1 MMMFPLSRS
10 SFVRILSLAL
20 VLCAFGAVAQETRP
34 APEAGTGRQ
43 TKTLSIAQRYMV
55 ASAHPLGAEAGRE
68 ILRKG
73 GSAIDAA
80 IAMQLVLG
88 LVEPQ
93 SSGIGGG
100 AFLVHWDNAA
110 RKVESYDGRETAP
123 AAATPDRFLL
133 DGKPMA
139 FESAARSGLS
149 VGVPGVMRM
158 LEMVHRRHGKL
169 PWVALFEP
177 AIKLAE
183 DGFPVSPRLSMLLNW
198 RGAQKFAP
206 RARAYFF
213 DEAGRARP
221 GGSILKNP
229 EYAATLKAMAS
240 SGAGVLHEGPIA
252 EEIVAAVAAAPIRK
266 GDLTLADLATYE
278 PLARPPLCF
287 MYRERNICGMGPP
300 SSGAT
305 TIGQTLKL
313 IEPLAGI
320 SGRDAI
326 LSAPAVHAIVEA
338 EKLAYADR
346 NFYIADPDFVAPP
359 EGLLDDRYVAE
370 RRKLIDSS
378 KAASGV
384 KPGVPPG
391 LKKPAGVDATMEA
404 PGTSQI
410 SIVDG
415 DGNAVSMTTTIESAF
430 GSHLWAAGFLLN
442 NELTDFSFRPIDDVG
457 NPVANAVG
465 PGKRPRSSMAPTLV
479 FDARGD
485 LEAVTGSPGGGRI
498 ILYVVKTLVAML
510 DWQLDAQASAD
521 LMNFGSEGV
530 GLVAES
536 ELDPKWPA
544 LELSAY
550 GHKVKLE
557 MMTSGVQTIAR
568 REGRLE
574 GGTDPRR
581 EGVALGD

>member
-1 MMMFPLSRS
+1 MMMVPVSRA
-10 SFVRILSLAL
+10 SFVRFLSLAL
-20 VLCAFGAVAQETRP
+20 VLLAFGAAAQETRP

-43 TKTLSIAQRYMV
+43 GKTLSIASRFMV
-55 ASAHPLGAEAGRE
+55 ASAHPLGAEAGRD

-73 GSAIDAA
+73 GSAVDAA

-100 AFLVHWDNAA
+100 AFLVHWDNTV
-110 RKVESYDGRETAP
+110 REMKTYDGRETAP
-123 AAATPDRFLL
+123 AAATPDRFLV
-133 DGKPMA
+133 DGKPMP
-139 FESAARSGLS
+139 FESAIRSGLS

-158 LEMVHRRHGKL
+158 LEMAHKRYGKL
-169 PWVALFEP
+169 PWATLFEP

-198 RGAQKFAP
+198 RGAQNFAP
-206 RARAYFF
+206 KARAYFF

-221 GGSILKNP
+221 AGYLLKNP
-229 EYAATLKAMAS
+229 DYAATLKSMAAA
-240 SGAGVLHEGPIA
+240 GASVLHEGAIA
-252 EEIVAAVAAAPIRK
+252 EEIVAAVADAPIRK
-266 GDLTLADLATYE
+266 GDITLADLAGYK
-278 PLARPPLCF
+278 PLERPPLCF
-287 MYRERNICGMGPP
+287 AYRDRRICGMGPP
-300 SSGAT
+300 SSGAI

-320 SGRDAI
+320 PGAQAM
-326 LSAPAVHAIVEA
+326 LTAHAVHAIVEA

-346 NFYIADPDFVAPP
+346 NRYLADPDFVTPP
-359 EGLLDDRYVAE
+359 EGLLDEQYLAE
-370 RRKLIDSS
+370 RRKLIDPS

-384 KPGVPPG
+384 QPGTPPG
-391 LKKPAGVDATMEA
+391 LKKPAGVDATQEA

-410 SIVDG
+410 SIIDG
-415 DGNAVSMTTTIESAF
+415 AGNAVSMTTTIESAF
-430 GSHLWAAGFLLN
+430 GSHLWVAGFLLN
-442 NELTDFSFRPIDDVG
+442 NELTDFSFRPIDDAG
-457 NPVANAVG
+457 NAVANAVG

-479 FDARGD
+479 FDSRGE

-510 DWQLDAQASAD
+510 DWQRDAQASAD
-521 LMNFGSEGV
+521 LMNFGSEGA
-530 GLVAES
+530 GLVAEAGT
-536 ELDPKWPA
+536 DPKWPA

-550 GHKVKLE
+550 GHKVKLD
-557 MMTSGVQTIAR
+557 MMTSGVQTIVR
-568 REGRLE
+568 RNGRLE